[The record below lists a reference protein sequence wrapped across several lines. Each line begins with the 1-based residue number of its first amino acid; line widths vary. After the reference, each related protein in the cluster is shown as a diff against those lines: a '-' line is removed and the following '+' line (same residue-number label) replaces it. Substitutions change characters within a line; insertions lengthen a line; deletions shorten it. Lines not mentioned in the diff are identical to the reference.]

1 VAPALTGIALVVVL
15 VLAAVAGLG
24 LVVGLF
30 QISRRPPAQ

>member
-30 QISRRPPAQ
+30 RINRRPPTQ